1 VPNVDS
7 KSWLRTRVEK
17 TLVKGLTRAYST
29 VQVDPGKFL
38 VQLRTAYRMPISG
51 YHGVY
56 SLEINEVDKVADDL
70 IRSGM
75 KLAAVEGAGFG
86 LGGMITI
93 LPDLGVLSAITMRT
107 IQKLS
112 LVYGF
117 QFNTDGEIAELWIAA
132 ASAAGVDI
140 SRELVEKEVVNKF
153 VPRVIQRI
161 AARASAE
168 VVEKWAGRL
177 IPLVSSALGAG
188 LNYWFVRAWGER
200 AKAHFRERHM
210 QLRMQAQSSPGQVP
224 SSLVLPAEFVK
235 ASVLKKRMTIFRC
248 MAILF
253 DLDGVL
259 VDSTRSVER
268 QWRIWAREQ
277 GIGGDEVM
285 AVAHGVR
292 SVEVIRAVAPHLD
305 AEEEVR
311 KLEGREADD
320 HEGVTA
326 MPGAFEL
333 VGSVPDGRW
342 GVVTSGTRLLAT
354 ERLHLFGIPIPK
366 VMVTADDVVNGKPH
380 PEPYLKGAQ
389 LLGVKPAECLVIEDA
404 PAGIQS
410 AHAGGMKVIGLTST
424 YPAAALSEADVV
436 IAKLDRIKVA
446 FNGARM
452 LTVDAG

>member
-38 VQLRTAYRMPISG
+38 VQLRAAYRMPISG

-93 LPDLGVLSAITMRT
+93 LPDLGILSAITMRT

-177 IPLVSSALGAG
+177 IPLVSSAMGAG

-210 QLRMQAQSSPGQVP
+210 QLRMQAQSSPRQVP
-224 SSLVLPAEFVK
+224 SPLVLPAE
-235 ASVLKKRMTIFRC
+235 
-248 MAILF
+248 
-253 DLDGVL
+253 
-259 VDSTRSVER
+259 
-268 QWRIWAREQ
+268 
-277 GIGGDEVM
+277 
-285 AVAHGVR
+285 
-292 SVEVIRAVAPHLD
+292 IR
-305 AEEEVR
+305 
-311 KLEGREADD
+311 
-320 HEGVTA
+320 
-326 MPGAFEL
+326 
-333 VGSVPDGRW
+333 
-342 GVVTSGTRLLAT
+342 
-354 ERLHLFGIPIPK
+354 
-366 VMVTADDVVNGKPH
+366 
-380 PEPYLKGAQ
+380 
-389 LLGVKPAECLVIEDA
+389 
-404 PAGIQS
+404 
-410 AHAGGMKVIGLTST
+410 
-424 YPAAALSEADVV
+424 
-436 IAKLDRIKVA
+436 
-446 FNGARM
+446 
-452 LTVDAG
+452 